1 MKRIPCIILVC
12 LAVSC
17 SGSASAD
24 IPVWRWTDGEV
35 QGGEAV
41 TEPHPSIVEL
51 GWTNVTAAFTAVPEG
66 IAVYRSPEAL
76 DGVKAVAYI
85 AVADLQKITWDV
97 YSIDDPAILGT
108 TDELR
113 TPSAWFAWKPA
124 PVVKGRVRPA
134 KCSNPRCITN
144 QEIYLPHYF
153 TGSGDTVICEY
164 CDERTLL

>member
-1 MKRIPCIILVC
+1 MKRIPFIILVC
-12 LAVSC
+12 LAASC

-85 AVADLQKITWDV
+85 AVADLQKIHIRKQIQQ
-97 YSIDDPAILGT
+97 SHFCLFSHI
-108 TDELR
+108 
-113 TPSAWFAWKPA
+113 
-124 PVVKGRVRPA
+124 
-134 KCSNPRCITN
+134 
-144 QEIYLPHYF
+144 
-153 TGSGDTVICEY
+153 SGKQIATACP
-164 CDERTLL
+164 